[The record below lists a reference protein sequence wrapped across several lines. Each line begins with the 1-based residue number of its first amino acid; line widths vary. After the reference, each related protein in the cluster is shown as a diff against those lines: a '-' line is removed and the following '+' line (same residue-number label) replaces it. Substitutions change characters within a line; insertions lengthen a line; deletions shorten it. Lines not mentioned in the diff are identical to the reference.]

1 MFNSKLNVIMVYNS
15 ECMVI
20 HNSMTRLIGLWT
32 CQTIKFKMVIMKLC
46 MCLLV
51 NLLNFYT

>member
-1 MFNSKLNVIMVYNS
+1 MFNSKLNVIMVHNS

-32 CQTIKFKMVIMKLC
+32 YQHIKFKIINDYYETVYVSAC
-46 MCLLV
+46 
-51 NLLNFYT
+51 